1 MTTEKKETKTV
12 RVTSYKY
19 ENVDKLITTIERDGE
34 SIKTK
39 IHSVAICL
47 LSHWA
52 NNPTAGMEV
61 AEKMTSLQN
70 ASPYHSK
77 SFADWVGL
85 MGNMQWADE
94 TKRWYV
100 QEGQKFKKDRL
111 DAAKEQPF
119 WKVSPPAKPK
129 PFTDEMVVAML
140 ENILKKKERHA
151 EKPVEGDKFS
161 NKGNEQ
167 IRAAINAITAS

>member
-1 MTTEKKETKTV
+1 MTNTTEKTV

-19 ENVDKLITTIERDGE
+19 ANVDKLIATIEKDGN
-34 SIKTK
+34 SLKTK

-52 NNPTAGMEV
+52 NNPEAGPEV
-61 AEKMTSLQN
+61 SEKMTDLQN

-77 SFADWVGL
+77 SFADWVAVCC
-85 MGNMQWADE
+85 NMQWADD

-100 QEGQKFKKDRL
+100 QKDQKFKKDAL
-111 DAAKEQPF
+111 DNAKNNPF
-119 WKVSPPAKPK
+119 WEVSPPPAPK

-140 ENILKKKERHA
+140 ENILKKKERHTD
-151 EKPVEGDKFS
+151 KPVEGDAFT

-167 IRAAINAITAS
+167 IRAAINSIKGS